1 MFQMQYLNS
10 AVLMDMISVE
20 FRAQRIAP
28 NPTKSKLF
36 SVLIVCPESSRKLR
50 KIDLACRNKKIL
62 GVNAVDIIED
72 FSTSSP
78 NSYWKLQSVTK
89 GPYIILSLSNV
100 TNRSSV
106 VAFRRSTGTT
116 YLRHLKRAFIQPL
129 PKCKQ
134 VKRIQYVFSWSQVT
148 SSLQETG
155 TKVPNRAAKFS

>member
-1 MFQMQYLNS
+1 LHFISRHTNNSVMFQMQYLNS

-72 FSTSSP
+72 TLP
-78 NSYWKLQSVTK
+78 AAQTHTGSYRVLQRDH
-89 GPYIILSLSNV
+89 I
-100 TNRSSV
+100 
-106 VAFRRSTGTT
+106 
-116 YLRHLKRAFIQPL
+116 
-129 PKCKQ
+129 
-134 VKRIQYVFSWSQVT
+134 
-148 SSLQETG
+148 
-155 TKVPNRAAKFS
+155 